1 MLRNPIVLLVACVV
15 ACSDGKSPTGPSIT
29 PTQLA
34 LTTSAAGAA
43 SSAAFGTQPVVA
55 IRDAQGNTVT
65 SATGVITM
73 TASAGGTVVG
83 TATATAVVGVATF
96 ATVGLSGTVGTYT
109 LTFATGALTAATQ
122 TIALA
127 AGAATQLVLTTSAAG
142 AASSAAFG
150 TQPVVAIRDAQGNT
164 VTSATGV
171 ITMTASAGGT
181 VVGTATATAVAGV
194 ATFATVGL
202 SGTVGTY
209 TLTFA
214 TGALTAAT
222 QTIALA
228 VGTATQLVLTRAA
241 AGAANLAAF
250 GTQPTVTVHDAAG
263 NTVTS
268 DNGSI
273 IAMTAS
279 AGATTLGAAS
289 ATASSGVATFTTVG
303 ISGTPGTSYSLVF
316 SRSGLA
322 SATQAIVAAPAAVAT
337 VSVSPSSSSL
347 FAAADTVQLSAVTRD
362 ASGAI
367 LTGRTVTWSSSNTAI
382 ATVSTTGLV
391 TTVNAGTATIT
402 PSSEG
407 QISSATVA
415 VTATGWTATGANQS
429 RSCGLKSSNALFCW
443 GAGVLGASDSTV
455 ASSSTPLLVKG
466 GRVWLSVA
474 VGYQVTCGIQLDRK
488 AYCWGVNGFGELGN
502 GTAGNA
508 TARQPQVVLGGLRWR
523 SIGIGE
529 YHVCGLSAQ
538 DEVWCWGNNAVG
550 QLGDSTLVNRTT
562 PVLASVV
569 AGPVDSLVVGATGVC
584 AKPRTGAFVCW
595 GRFDNG
601 SASTMTPRAPGGG
614 SFGWTYIALVGQQV
628 ICGVTTP
635 DAQYCGSSGFRV
647 GELRAI

>member
-1 MLRNPIVLLVACVV
+1 M
-15 ACSDGKSPTGPSIT
+15 
-29 PTQLA
+29 

-43 SSAAFGTQPVVA
+43 SGAAFGTQPVVA

-73 TASAGGTVVG
+73 TASVGGTVVG
-83 TATATAVVGVATF
+83 TATATAVAGVATF
-96 ATVGLSGTVGTYT
+96 ATAGLSGATATYT

-127 AGAATQLVLTTSAAG
+127 AGA
-142 AASSAAFG
+142 
-150 TQPVVAIRDAQGNT
+150 
-164 VTSATGV
+164 
-171 ITMTASAGGT
+171 
-181 VVGTATATAVAGV
+181 
-194 ATFATVGL
+194 
-202 SGTVGTY
+202 
-209 TLTFA
+209 
-214 TGALTAAT
+214 
-222 QTIALA
+222 
-228 VGTATQLVLTRAA
+228 ATQLVLTRAA

-273 IAMTAS
+273 VAMTAS

-316 SRSGLA
+316 SRSGLV
-322 SATQAIVAAPAAVAT
+322 SATQTIVAAPAAVAT

-367 LTGRTVTWSSSNTAI
+367 LTGRTVTWNSSNTAI

-415 VTATGWTATGANQS
+415 VTATGWTATGANRS

-443 GAGVLGASDSTV
+443 GAGILGASDSTV
-455 ASSSTPLLVKG
+455 ASSSTPLLVRG

-474 VGYQVTCGIQLDRK
+474 VGYQVTCGIQVDRR
-488 AYCWGVNGFGELGN
+488 AYCWGISAYGELGN
-502 GTAGNA
+502 GTTGNA
-508 TARQPQVVLGGLRWR
+508 TARQPQVVLGGLRWK

-614 SFGWTYIALVGQQV
+614 SFGWTSIALVGQQV

-635 DAQYCGSSGFRV
+635 DAQYCWGVNGSGAVGVGSASAALDAPTRLPFDLFARFSSGVTVHACGIEASGAAKCWGANASGQLGTGDLISQSVPVPVAGARQWASIATGLGVTGAGNSDFTCGLTTGSEIYCWGNGATGQLGNGLSVSSNTPVRV
-647 GELRAI
+647 REP